1 MHGIIFSEIKKYAT
15 AKLGPEAWNKLLEES
30 GIGFKVYMVTN
41 EYPDSEAVALV
52 AAASRSTGIPVAGVL
67 EDFGAFIVPD
77 LLMTYG
83 ASVRPEWKTLDVLEN
98 TENVM
103 HAAVRVRNHNAQPP
117 RLVCERVGPHEVVIN
132 YSSQR
137 KMCALAKGIVKGIAG
152 HFKEAVSISEPQ
164 CMLKGDPTCKL
175 VVHQQV

>member
-1 MHGIIFSEIKKYAT
+1 MHGMIFSEIKKYVGAR
-15 AKLGPEAWNKLLEES
+15 LGAEAWQKLLQEA

-41 EYPDSEAVALV
+41 DYPDSEAVALV
-52 AAASRSTGIPVAGVL
+52 SAASRITGTPVAGVL

-77 LLMTYG
+77 LLVTYG
-83 ASVRPEWKTLDVLEN
+83 SSVRPEWRTLDVLEN

-137 KMCALAKGIVKGIAG
+137 KMCSLAKGIVRGIAL
-152 HFKEAVSISEPQ
+152 HFKEAVAISEPQ
-164 CMLKGDPTCKL
+164 CMHKGDPSCKF
-175 VVHQQV
+175 VVQQQS